1 MRLKV
6 YGLGLFEACML
17 TSEVVLLWVGD
28 FNVLLNILT
37 ARQGLRHL
45 SYCKDYRDVI
55 GCGVGVWCG
64 L

>member
-1 MRLKV
+1 
-6 YGLGLFEACML
+6 ML

-28 FNVLLNILT
+28 FNRLLNILT

-45 SYCKDYRDVI
+45 SSCKDYRVVI